1 MKNCGEDF
9 QSEVFTKSF
18 MDAMKTVVK
27 VIINCIGKIH
37 FHCGKLTWDMSITI
51 VG

>member
-18 MDAMKTVVK
+18 MDAMKTIIK
-27 VIINCIGKIH
+27 VSTGYAVRYTFIANV
-37 FHCGKLTWDMSITI
+37 FHLA
-51 VG
+51 